1 MGKKWPSPVMSIP
14 QEDLRKMAIDAGCA
28 LIQAA
33 RLSGIQ
39 RPRRGRRH
47 GLYRGTLY
55 HLFGDLDNFILHINA
70 RTMEEWYK
78 NFGSIQPVKPE
89 ARARHFAQVII
100 TSRKENYN
108 RWLALFE
115 HKMKPEDIPEWF
127 RPKINMMFDLFEQ
140 NVLVHTDGDKKKA
153 AKLAKIL
160 WASVHGICVLSLT
173 GKLEQVKA
181 DRAEK
186 MIDDLFTLTSR

>member
-1 MGKKWPSPVMSIP
+1 MARRSEHS
-14 QEDLRKMAIDAGCA
+14 QEDLRKMAIDAGCS
-28 LIQAA
+28 LIEQRGYQEFSARAVAA
-33 RLSGIQ
+33 AMG
-39 RPRRGRRH
+39 
-47 GLYRGTLY
+47 YTVGTLY

-78 NFGSIQPVKPE
+78 NFGSLQPVKPE
-89 ARARHFAQVII
+89 ARARAFALNYYYFA
-100 TSRKENYN
+100 KENYN

-127 RPKINMMFDLFEQ
+127 LPKINMMFELFEQ
-140 NVLVHTDGDKKKA
+140 TVLVHTDGDKKKA
-153 AKLAKIL
+153 SKLAKIL

-186 MIDDLFTLTSR
+186 MIDDLFTLTLGKPA